1 MHASTGRV
9 LSLIR
14 RLGCG
19 APSGPR
25 RLGGC
30 DLIGARVHRAPI
42 TVLSTRPAWRVP
54 PPPQNTGRAPG
65 SMAGP
70 GSRVIGGVD
79 THKDTHVVAALS
91 DHGAL
96 LGTASF
102 PASSAGYGQ
111 LLHWLQT
118 FGAITGVGIEGT
130 GSYGAGLCRFLQA
143 VGVLVCEVSRPK
155 RQWRRRY
162 GKSDPRDAEAA
173 ARSMLAGE
181 ALGIPQQRDGMV
193 EAIRMLRMARR
204 SAIKAR
210 TQTTN
215 QVRAVL
221 DTAPAELREP
231 LCALSPRVLAAKVR
245 CWRPGAPT
253 SPLAAARVTLKL
265 LTARWTALSAELI
278 QLDAQLEPLIATV
291 APKLLATHG
300 VGPDTAAALLV
311 ASGDNPERL
320 GSEASF
326 AALCGVS
333 PVDASSGRQHRHRLN
348 RGGNREAN
356 RALWVI
362 VLVRMATDPRTRQ
375 YVTRRTGQG
384 LSKKEIIRC
393 LKRHVAREMYRLLRL
408 GANPTSPAVT

>member
-1 MHASTGRV
+1 M
-9 LSLIR
+9 
-14 RLGCG
+14 
-19 APSGPR
+19 
-25 RLGGC
+25 
-30 DLIGARVHRAPI
+30 ARPV
-42 TVLSTRPAWRVP
+42 TT
-54 PPPQNTGRAPG
+54 
-65 SMAGP
+65 
-70 GSRVIGGVD
+70 VIGGVD
-79 THKDTHVVAALS
+79 THKDAHVVAALTEQ
-91 DHGAL
+91 GAL

-102 PASSAGYGQ
+102 PADSAGYDQ
-111 LLHWLQT
+111 LLAWLRD
-118 FGAITGVGIEGT
+118 FGPVTSVGIEGT

-143 VGVLVCEVSRPK
+143 ADVLVREVSRPK

-173 ARSMLAGE
+173 ARAMLAGE
-181 ALGIPQQRDGMV
+181 ALGIPQQRDGAV

-215 QVRAVL
+215 QLRAVL
-221 DTAPAELREP
+221 DTAPDELREP
-231 LCALSPRVLAAKVR
+231 LRALSPQALVAKTR
-245 CWRPGAPT
+245 RWRLGAP
-253 SPLAAARVTLKL
+253 SDPLAAARVTLKL
-265 LTARWTALSAELI
+265 LADRWAALSAELV
-278 QLDAQLEPLIATV
+278 QLDAHLAPLLAKA
-291 APKLLATHG
+291 APRLLATHG

-311 ASGDNPERL
+311 AAGDNPERL
-320 GSEASF
+320 ATEASF

-348 RGGNREAN
+348 RGGNRDAN

-393 LKRHVAREMYRLLRL
+393 LKRHVAREIYRLLRL
-408 GANPTSPAVT
+408 DAIPTAAADPA

>member
-1 MHASTGRV
+1 
-9 LSLIR
+9 
-14 RLGCG
+14 
-19 APSGPR
+19 
-25 RLGGC
+25 
-30 DLIGARVHRAPI
+30 
-42 TVLSTRPAWRVP
+42 
-54 PPPQNTGRAPG
+54 
-65 SMAGP
+65 MAGP
-70 GSRVIGGVD
+70 VRTVIGGVD

-91 DHGAL
+91 EQGAL
-96 LGTASF
+96 LGTAAF
-102 PASSAGYGQ
+102 PTSLVGYGQ
-111 LLHWLQT
+111 LLDWLQD
-118 FGAITGVGIEGT
+118 FGAVRSIGIEGT

-143 VGVLVCEVSRPK
+143 VGVLVREVSRPK

-173 ARSMLAGE
+173 ARAMLAGE
-181 ALGIPQQRDGMV
+181 ALGVPQQRNGTV

-215 QVRAVL
+215 QLRAVL
-221 DTAPAELREP
+221 DTAPDELREP
-231 LCALSPRVLAAKVR
+231 LRGLSPLVALAR
-245 CWRPGAPT
+245 RWRPGAPT
-253 SPLAAARVTLKL
+253 GPVAAARVTLKL
-265 LTARWTALSAELI
+265 LAERWAALSTELT
-278 QLDAQLEPLIATV
+278 QLDAHLRPLLATA
-291 APKLLATHG
+291 APRLLATHG

-311 ASGDNPERL
+311 AAGDNPERL
-320 GSEASF
+320 ATEASF

-408 GANPTSPAVT
+408 EATPLAGPLAA

>member
-1 MHASTGRV
+1 
-9 LSLIR
+9 
-14 RLGCG
+14 
-19 APSGPR
+19 
-25 RLGGC
+25 
-30 DLIGARVHRAPI
+30 
-42 TVLSTRPAWRVP
+42 
-54 PPPQNTGRAPG
+54 
-65 SMAGP
+65 MAGP
-70 GSRVIGGVD
+70 VRTVIGGVD

-91 DHGAL
+91 EQGAL

-102 PASSAGYGQ
+102 RTSSAGYGQ
-111 LLHWLQT
+111 LLDWLRD
-118 FGAITGVGIEGT
+118 FGTVTSVGIEGT

-143 VGVLVCEVSRPK
+143 AGVLVREVSRPK

-173 ARSMLAGE
+173 ARAMLAGE
-181 ALGIPQQRDGMV
+181 ALGIPQQRNGTV
-193 EAIRMLRMARR
+193 ESIRMLRMARR

-215 QVRAVL
+215 QLRAVL
-221 DTAPAELREP
+221 DTAPEELREP
-231 LCALSPRVLAAKVR
+231 LLALKPPALVALAR
-245 CWRPGAPT
+245 RWRPGAPT
-253 SPLAAARVTLKL
+253 GPLAAARVTLKIL
-265 LTARWTALSAELI
+265 AERWAALSAELI
-278 QLDAQLEPLIATV
+278 QLDAQLAPLLAAA
-291 APKLLATHG
+291 APRLLATHG

-311 ASGDNPERL
+311 AAGDNPERL
-320 GSEASF
+320 ATEASF

-362 VLVRMATDPRTRQ
+362 VLVRMATDPRTRE

-408 GANPTSPAVT
+408 DSLPLAPQLGA

>member
-1 MHASTGRV
+1 VSTGHP
-9 LSLIR
+9 SL
-14 RLGCG
+14 CC
-19 APSGPR
+19 PP
-25 RLGGC
+25 
-30 DLIGARVHRAPI
+30 ARFGVGHPHHRYSEG
-42 TVLSTRPAWRVP
+42 T
-54 PPPQNTGRAPG
+54 G

-70 GSRVIGGVD
+70 ITTVIGGVD

-91 DHGAL
+91 EQGAL

-102 PASSAGYGQ
+102 PTSSAGYGQ
-111 LLHWLQT
+111 LLDWLRD
-118 FGAITGVGIEGT
+118 FGTVTGIGMEGT

-143 VGVLVCEVSRPK
+143 AGVLVREVSRPK

-173 ARSMLAGE
+173 ARAMLAGE
-181 ALGIPQQRDGMV
+181 ALGVPQQRNGTV

-215 QVRAVL
+215 QLHAVL
-221 DTAPAELREP
+221 DTAPDELREP
-231 LCALSPRVLAAKVR
+231 LRTLKPQALVALAR
-245 CWRPGAPT
+245 RWRPGAP
-253 SPLAAARVTLKL
+253 SDPLAAARVTLKL
-265 LTARWTALSAELI
+265 LAERWTALSAELI
-278 QLDAQLEPLIATV
+278 QLDAQIEPLIAAA
-291 APKLLATHG
+291 APQLLATHG

-311 ASGDNPERL
+311 AAGENPQRL
-320 GSEASF
+320 ATEASF

-362 VLVRMATDPRTRQ
+362 VLVRMATDPRTRE

-393 LKRHVAREMYRLLRL
+393 LKRHVAREIYRLLRL
-408 GANPTSPAVT
+408 MGALSVAPLAA

>member
-1 MHASTGRV
+1 MSTGHP
-9 LSLIR
+9 SLCCR
-14 RLGCG
+14 SARLDVGH
-19 APSGPR
+19 PH
-25 RLGGC
+25 
-30 DLIGARVHRAPI
+30 HRYSEG
-42 TVLSTRPAWRVP
+42 T
-54 PPPQNTGRAPG
+54 G

-70 GSRVIGGVD
+70 VRTVIGGVD

-91 DHGAL
+91 EHGAL

-102 PASSAGYGQ
+102 PTNLAGYTQ
-111 LLHWLQT
+111 LLDWLRD
-118 FGAITGVGIEGT
+118 FGAVTSVGIEGA

-143 VGVLVCEVSRPK
+143 AGIMVREVSRPK

-173 ARSMLAGE
+173 ARAMLAGE
-181 ALGIPQQRDGMV
+181 ALGIPQQRNGTV
-193 EAIRMLRMARR
+193 EAIRMLRTARR

-215 QVRAVL
+215 QLRAVL
-221 DTAPAELREP
+221 DTAPDELREP
-231 LCALSPRVLAAKVR
+231 LRELSPQALVAVARR
-245 CWRPGAPT
+245 WRPGAPT
-253 SPLAAARVTLKL
+253 GPGAAARVTLKL
-265 LTARWTALSAELI
+265 LAERWAALSTELT
-278 QLDAQLEPLIATV
+278 QLDAHLRPLLATA
-291 APKLLATHG
+291 APRLLATHG

-311 ASGDNPERL
+311 AAGDNPERL
-320 GSEASF
+320 ATEASF

-362 VLVRMATDPRTRQ
+362 VLVRMATDQRTRQ

-384 LSKKEIIRC
+384 LGKKEIIRC

-408 GANPTSPAVT
+408 EATPLVSQLTA

>member
-1 MHASTGRV
+1 
-9 LSLIR
+9 
-14 RLGCG
+14 
-19 APSGPR
+19 
-25 RLGGC
+25 
-30 DLIGARVHRAPI
+30 
-42 TVLSTRPAWRVP
+42 
-54 PPPQNTGRAPG
+54 
-65 SMAGP
+65 MAGP
-70 GSRVIGGVD
+70 VRTVIGGVD
-79 THKDTHVVAALS
+79 THKDTHVVAALGEQ
-91 DHGAL
+91 GAL

-102 PASSAGYGQ
+102 PTNLAGYAQ
-111 LLHWLQT
+111 LHDWLQD
-118 FGAITGVGIEGT
+118 FGAITSVGIEGT

-143 VGVLVCEVSRPK
+143 AGVPVSEVSRPK
-155 RQWRRRY
+155 RLWRRRY

-173 ARSMLAGE
+173 GRAVLAGE

-210 TQTTN
+210 TQTIN
-215 QVRAVL
+215 QLRAVL
-221 DTAPAELREP
+221 DTAPDELREP
-231 LCALSPRVLAAKVR
+231 LRSLSAHALVAIAQR
-245 CWRPGAPT
+245 WRPGAPT
-253 SPLAAARVTLKL
+253 GPLAAARVTLKL
-265 LTARWTALSAELI
+265 LAERWTTLSAELN
-278 QLDAQLEPLIATV
+278 QLDAQLAPLIAAA
-291 APKLLATHG
+291 APELLATHG

-348 RGGNREAN
+348 RGGNRDAN

-362 VLVRMATDPRTRQ
+362 VLCRMATDPRTRQ

-393 LKRHVAREMYRLLRL
+393 LKRHVAREIYRLLRL
-408 GANPTSPAVT
+408 EATLPIGPLAA

>member
-1 MHASTGRV
+1 VSTGHP
-9 LSLIR
+9 SLCCPSAP
-14 RLGCG
+14 LGVG
-19 APSGPR
+19 HPH
-25 RLGGC
+25 
-30 DLIGARVHRAPI
+30 HRYSEG
-42 TVLSTRPAWRVP
+42 T
-54 PPPQNTGRAPG
+54 G

-70 GSRVIGGVD
+70 VRTVIGGVD

-91 DHGAL
+91 EQGAL
-96 LGTASF
+96 LGTAAF
-102 PASSAGYGQ
+102 PTSLVGYGQ
-111 LLHWLQT
+111 LLDWLQD
-118 FGAITGVGIEGT
+118 FGAVRSIGIEGT

-143 VGVLVCEVSRPK
+143 VGVLVREVSRPK

-173 ARSMLAGE
+173 ARAMLAGE
-181 ALGIPQQRDGMV
+181 ALGVPQQRNGTV

-215 QVRAVL
+215 QLRAVL
-221 DTAPAELREP
+221 DTAPDELREP
-231 LCALSPRVLAAKVR
+231 LRGLSPQALVALAR
-245 CWRPGAPT
+245 RWRPGAPT
-253 SPLAAARVTLKL
+253 GPVAAARVTLKL
-265 LTARWTALSAELI
+265 LAERWAALSTELT
-278 QLDAQLEPLIATV
+278 QLDAHLRPLLATA
-291 APKLLATHG
+291 APRLLATHG

-311 ASGDNPERL
+311 AAGDNPERL
-320 GSEASF
+320 ATEASF

-408 GANPTSPAVT
+408 EATPLAGPLAA

>member
-1 MHASTGRV
+1 M
-9 LSLIR
+9 
-14 RLGCG
+14 
-19 APSGPR
+19 
-25 RLGGC
+25 
-30 DLIGARVHRAPI
+30 ARPV
-42 TVLSTRPAWRVP
+42 TT
-54 PPPQNTGRAPG
+54 
-65 SMAGP
+65 
-70 GSRVIGGVD
+70 VIGGVD
-79 THKDTHVVAALS
+79 THKDAHVVAALS
-91 DHGAL
+91 EQGAL

-102 PASSAGYGQ
+102 PSNSTGYGQ
-111 LLHWLQT
+111 LLAWLRD
-118 FGAITGVGIEGT
+118 FGTVTSVGIEGT

-143 VGVLVCEVSRPK
+143 ADVLVREVSRPK

-173 ARSMLAGE
+173 ARAMLAGE
-181 ALGIPQQRDGMV
+181 ALGIPQQRDGAV

-215 QVRAVL
+215 QLRAVL
-221 DTAPAELREP
+221 DTAPDELREP
-231 LCALSPRVLAAKVR
+231 LRALSPQVWVARTR
-245 CWRPGAPT
+245 RWRPGAP
-253 SPLAAARVTLKL
+253 SDPLAAARVTLKL
-265 LTARWTALSAELI
+265 LADRWAALSAELV
-278 QLDAQLEPLIATV
+278 QLDALLAPLLVTA
-291 APKLLATHG
+291 APRLLATHG

-311 ASGDNPERL
+311 AAGDNPDRL
-320 GSEASF
+320 ATEASF

-348 RGGNREAN
+348 RGGNRDAN

-375 YVTRRTGQG
+375 YVARRTGQG

-408 GANPTSPAVT
+408 DAIRATGSDPA